1 MKKNLLFIYFA
12 CVVSATYAQNPV
24 PNPSF
29 ESWTSGEPDSW
40 LTNNI
45 PGSAIFVTQ
54 VSPGNTG
61 SSAARGDVMTITPP
75 GLVLSPYLASTD
87 NSANGFP
94 VNKAYGTL
102 SCYYKFNSAG
112 GDMLQIAVAMED
124 AAGNGVGAGSV
135 VISNSTANFTL
146 VNIPIIYIDTANVAK
161 CTIVFSIADGT
172 GNSHMNSY
180 YIVDDVSLSGSVGIN
195 ELSNSNIQSMSVMPN
210 PASTQIS
217 VSYSLSQV
225 NDAELSLTDMTG
237 RKVQT
242 MNLNNLSSGKHSI
255 QMDVSSLKEGLY
267 LCRLTTADAS
277 MVRFLQVKH

>member
-1 MKKNLLFIYFA
+1 MKKNLLLIYFA
-12 CVVSATYAQNPV
+12 CIVSATYAQNPV

-45 PGSAIFVTQ
+45 PGTAVFVTQ

-75 GLVLSPYLASTD
+75 GLVLSPYLSSTD

-94 VNKAYGTL
+94 VNKPYGTM
-102 SCYYKFNSAG
+102 SCYYKFNPAS
-112 GDMLQIAVAMED
+112 GDMFQITVLMED
-124 AAGNGVGAGSV
+124 GAGNAVGAGS
-135 VISNSTANFTL
+135 IIITNATSNFTL
-146 VNIPIIYIDTANVAK
+146 TNVPIFYIDTSNVSK
-161 CTIVFSIADGT
+161 CTIMFSIADSA
-172 GNSHMNSY
+172 GNAHMNSY

-195 ELSNSNIQSMSVMPN
+195 ELSNSSIQNMSVMPN
-210 PASTQIS
+210 PASSQIS
-217 VSYSLSQV
+217 VSYSLLQS
-225 NDAELSLTDMTG
+225 NDAELSIIDMTG

-242 MNLNNLSSGKHSI
+242 MKLNNMAPGKHSTLL
-255 QMDVSSLKEGLY
+255 DVSSLKDGLY

-277 MVRFLQVKH
+277 MVRFLQVRH